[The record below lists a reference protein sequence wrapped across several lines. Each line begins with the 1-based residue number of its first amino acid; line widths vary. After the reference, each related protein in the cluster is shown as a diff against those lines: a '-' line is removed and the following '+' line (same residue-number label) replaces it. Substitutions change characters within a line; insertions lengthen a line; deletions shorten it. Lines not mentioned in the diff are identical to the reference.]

1 MRETRAA
8 RADRRAASLLQ
19 IVLLACAVA
28 CAARS
33 PAEEAF
39 PSLATYEGWE
49 ITAVRFAGGEPF
61 SLDTLADLTE
71 TEPTRANLLGLPIH
85 IFGLGLE
92 REYLEP
98 DVVYRD
104 VARLTAYFRR
114 SGYYG
119 TTVEPIIV
127 PVGDRQVEVEFAIA
141 LGPPILLG
149 SLEITGTEGIVDPD
163 ELRRRI
169 PLRTGELFNLANFA
183 ASADTILRA
192 LRNRGHMFAQVLR
205 SYDLNLSAGV
215 AVAELAAVPGPQ
227 VVVDSILILGTKDL
241 SRRDVLRQLEF
252 REGRVLRER
261 NLIASERNLY
271 SLELVQLA
279 SVAVAEDTLQVTP
292 ADSTTATVVVRVS
305 EGPVHVVEAA
315 VGFGTVDCLRAEAN
329 WVSRNFGGGGR
340 RLALLGQVGKIG
352 VGSPAD
358 LGLGGTIC
366 RDFDDDPF
374 RNLLDYRFRA
384 DLTQPYFRGPRN
396 SLGANLYAE
405 RQSEPLV
412 FQRQAVGGGLTITRR
427 LRPRQVLT
435 TALDVERGRTIA
447 SQAVFC
453 VTFQVCL
460 PEDIADLTEPSWKN
474 LVGASWVRDRTDRP
488 LDPTRGSINRL
499 ALAWATPLLGSN
511 VEFVRGT
518 GEFSWY
524 RGIGRDRVLALF
536 LRLGSFFGTAS
547 VLDPSRDFL
556 PPDERFYAGGAYSVR
571 GYEQN
576 ALGPGVYVAE
586 EAELDPVTGEPIGP
600 AGAVDFAP
608 IGGTAVIVANA
619 ELRVPGPFA
628 RDIVRL
634 AFFVDA
640 GAIGEEDLRNL
651 SPGDLRFT
659 PGAGVRIGTPVGPV
673 RVDVA
678 YNPYRPVAG
687 PLFVPDP
694 DTGALIRIRDDFRPG
709 RPSFFDRFRFSLAIG
724 QPF

>member
-1 MRETRAA
+1 MSVTRAR
-8 RADRRAASLLQ
+8 RADRRAVPVLQ
-19 IVLLACAVA
+19 IVLSVWAAS

-33 PAEEAF
+33 AGEEAF
-39 PSLATYEGWE
+39 PALSTYEGWE
-49 ITAVRFAGGEPF
+49 ITAVRFAGGDPF
-61 SLDTLADLTE
+61 PLDTLADLTE

-85 IFGLGLE
+85 LFGLGLE

-104 VARLTAYFRR
+104 VVRLTAYFRR

-119 TTVEPIIV
+119 STVEPIVV
-127 PVGDRQVEVEFAIA
+127 PIGAREVEVNFAIT
-141 LGPPILLG
+141 LGPPIVLA
-149 SLEITGTEGIVDPD
+149 SLEITGTEGIIDPD
-163 ELRRRI
+163 ELRDRI
-169 PLRTGELFNLANFA
+169 PSRTGELFDLADFA
-183 ASADTILRA
+183 ASGDTILRA
-192 LRNRGHMFAQVLR
+192 LRNRGHMFAAVLR
-205 SYDLNLSAGV
+205 GYDLNLSAG
-215 AVAELAAVPGPQ
+215 AAAAELAAVPGPR
-227 VVVDSILILGTKDL
+227 VVVDSILVLGTEDL
-241 SRRDVLRQLEF
+241 SRRDVLRQLEL
-252 REGRVLRER
+252 REGGVLRER
-261 NLIASERNLY
+261 DLTASERNLY
-271 SLELVQLA
+271 SVELLQFA
-279 SVAVAEDTLQVTP
+279 SVTIAVDSLQATP
-292 ADSTTATVVVRVS
+292 ADSTTATVAVRVS

-340 RLALLGQVGKIG
+340 RLALIGQVSKIG

-366 RDFDDDPF
+366 RDFADDPF

-384 DLTQPYFRGPRN
+384 DLTQPYFGGPRN
-396 SLGANLYAE
+396 NLGANLFAE

-412 FQRQAVGGGLTITRR
+412 FQRQAVGGGLTITLR
-427 LRPRQVLT
+427 LRPREVLT
-435 TALDVERGRTIA
+435 TALDIERGRTVA

-453 VTFQVCL
+453 VAFLVCL
-460 PEDIADLTEPSWKN
+460 PEDIADLTEPTWKN

-499 ALAWATPLLGSN
+499 ALAWAAPVLGSD

-518 GEFSWY
+518 GEASRY
-524 RGIGRDRVLALF
+524 REVRRDWVLALF

-547 VLDPSRDFL
+547 VLDPTEDFL
-556 PPDERFYAGGAYSVR
+556 PPDERFYAGGAYTVR

-586 EAELDPVTGEPIGP
+586 EAATDPVTGEPIGP

-608 IGGTAVIVANA
+608 IGGTAVVVANA

-628 RDIVRL
+628 RDLVRL

-640 GAIGEEDLRNL
+640 GAIGAEDLRDL
-651 SPGDLRFT
+651 GLGDLRFT
-659 PGAGVRIGTPVGPV
+659 PGAGVRVATPVGPV

-694 DTGALIRIRDDFRPG
+694 DTGALIRIRDEFRPG
-709 RPSFFDRFRFSLAIG
+709 RPSFFDRFRFNLAIG